1 MVSSGGMHKAID
13 FSCLKQKVKIMRSR
27 IEKRDGYVYEVVG
40 SKKGFETWYNAGKDP
55 DEVVEQPVV
64 EQPKPKKKKPEIV
77 ENVEQKE
84 SEA

>member
-1 MVSSGGMHKAID
+1 VEVCNRKLT

-40 SKKGFETWYNAGKDP
+40 SKKGFETYYNLGKDP

-64 EQPKPKKKKPEIV
+64 EQPKPKKKKIEIAENVV
-77 ENVEQKE
+77 ENEKE
-84 SEA
+84 PSVD